1 MKKLTLIL
9 LISFA
14 FYNCGKKQKK
24 ESFEDITSEDAAEKS
39 IEDTPTSSFTEVD
52 FDDI

>member
-1 MKKLTLIL
+1 
-9 LISFA
+9 A
-14 FYNCGKKQKK
+14 
-24 ESFEDITSEDAAEKS
+24 SEDTEEKS